1 MKSNRSVAITTT
13 DHTTTRRRFWFLYP
27 FIYVAV
33 TVVITGIAGAFAYL
47 GSYNSQTANFEK
59 DYSTLSHAAVV
70 LLQKSLERRFESAKA
85 IASVFANVFWNADS
99 WPYVYLYG
107 YDEIVH
113 NIQPSAVINS
123 SPLVRPD
130 QVKSFEQ
137 FAYSCY
143 ARSYPNRSVAQSD
156 FGEGIF
162 ALGNQSTCFTCDRY
176 HDTTGAV
183 NYDSPYEI
191 LVPILQGNV
200 SSTAMMFTLHSDPT
214 RGKAIDKV
222 ITCSEERRS
231 PNINCGAI
239 TVPTHALTTGEVTSV
254 YYNPVYPAL
263 NATVLTS
270 VTAVTFPWEQVLE
283 DLFELNV
290 SGVQCVLQAANVKY
304 TFIITE
310 GQAVVEAT
318 EDTHSTQY
326 DRYAVS
332 ISVTAAGQVLS
343 AVHPYTLTVYPTDAL
358 VQQYRTNKPVIVC
371 AVVVG
376 GILLLAA
383 ALATGT
389 YFLWLRRSNLEGRAL
404 AHAKRQFVRY
414 ISHEIRTPLNTVSL
428 GLTLLLSELR
438 GTAPLDSEPG
448 NTEDEVKS
456 TLELN
461 TPPPSTVVGGEDVVW
476 SRKCREWERLVN
488 ELIENSQCAVL
499 LLDDL
504 LCFEQLECSDG
515 KIDTSAPPPGI
526 SVLPAWE
533 LLSKCLADF
542 EVRVRLSGVTL
553 ERDCEFEDSTLPPAR
568 MLALETLRVLGN
580 ETQLQRVVNSLLG
593 NALHFSQEGSTI
605 LVTAG
610 WIDDSQRQGQRT
622 STIEQLRSA
631 AQASFGTNVSWLT
644 GGRVGLSR
652 AGLLRVTITD
662 EAGGLTAEQTA
673 QVFGK
678 GSRFRFGQLQAGQ
691 GSGIGLF
698 VCRAIAEHH
707 HARIRVVSEGLGH
720 GSTYILEMPAFTTA
734 VANLMPPT
742 VSGGGEAE
750 IGEGLDEGGAS
761 APTQVELRSRSR
773 DGNVEG
779 AAETDGS
786 GEHWTKEAEEAKT
799 PVLDPLDLQPQHREQ
814 RANSTASVVRILN
827 SPVEAAGYRTR
838 GLKGSAPTQQRERS
852 RSHSA
857 SFTNKRILVVDDA
870 PSNRKMLVRVLAR
883 SGHVC
888 DQAQDGQV
896 AVDMVRRMR
905 EGGWGEGGAGQYDM
919 VLMDYEMP
927 VTNGPTATRAL
938 RELGCMCPIV
948 GVTGN
953 VLGADIDYFLEQG
966 ADAVL
971 PKPLQPSAL
980 AEVWQG
986 FVSVCRSRTNS
997 RG

>member
-1 MKSNRSVAITTT
+1 MKSNRSVANTTT
-13 DHTTTRRRFWFLYP
+13 DNTTTRRRFWFLYP
-27 FIYVAV
+27 SIYLAV

-47 GSYNSQTANFEK
+47 GSYHSQTANFEK

-99 WPYVYLYG
+99 WPFVYLYG

-130 QVKSFEQ
+130 QVKSFEE
-137 FAYSCY
+137 FAYSWY
-143 ARSYPNRSVAQSD
+143 ARSYPNKSVAQSD

-162 ALGNQSTCFTCDRY
+162 ALGDQSTCFTCGRY

-183 NYDSPYEI
+183 NYDSPYQI

-200 SSTAMMFTLHSDPT
+200 SSTAMMFNLHSDPT

-254 YYNPVYPAL
+254 HYNPVYPAL

-290 SGVQCVLQAANVKY
+290 SGVQCVLQAANVTY

-383 ALATGT
+383 AFATGT
-389 YFLWLRRSNLEGRAL
+389 YFLWLRRSNLEGHAL
-404 AHAKRQFVRY
+404 SKGKRQFVRY

-428 GLTLLLSELR
+428 GLTLLLSEL
-438 GTAPLDSEPG
+438 DSECRPHNTGHDAKSAPNPG
-448 NTEDEVKS
+448 EGDDGGDGPGKYED
-456 TLELN
+456 
-461 TPPPSTVVGGEDVVW
+461 W
-476 SRKCREWERLVN
+476 MRLVN

-504 LCFEQLECSDG
+504 LCFEQLESSDG
-515 KIDTSAPPPGI
+515 GIDSRAPPPGI
-526 SVLPAWE
+526 TVLPAWE
-533 LLSKCLADF
+533 LLSKCLAEFD
-542 EVRVRLSGVTL
+542 VRARLSGIPL
-553 ERDCEFEDSTLPPAR
+553 DRDCDFEDSTLPPAR
-568 MLALETLRVLGN
+568 THVLKSLRVLGN
-580 ETQLQRVVNSLLG
+580 ETQLRRVVNSLLG

-605 LVTAG
+605 VVTSR
-610 WIDDSQRQGQRT
+610 WIDDAQRERLPA
-622 STIEQLRSA
+622 STMEQLRSSA
-631 AQASFGTNVSWLT
+631 KSALGTFGTNVTWLK
-644 GGRVGLSR
+644 GDRVGLTR

-678 GSRFRFGQLQAGQ
+678 GSKFRFGELQAGQ
-691 GSGIGLF
+691 ASGIGLF
-698 VCRAIAEHH
+698 VCKAIAKHH
-707 HARIRVVSEGLGH
+707 HARIQVLSDGRGH
-720 GSTYILEMPAFTTA
+720 GTTYILEMPAFTA
-734 VANLMPPT
+734 SVASAMPR
-742 VSGGGEAE
+742 GEGEAAAD
-750 IGEGLDEGGAS
+750 GAEGAEGVDE
-761 APTQVELRSRSR
+761 LLSRSR
-773 DGNVEG
+773 GHGELS
-779 AAETDGS
+779 AAEETGDS
-786 GEHWTKEAEEAKT
+786 REHWTKAAEEAET
-799 PVLDPLDLQPQHREQ
+799 PVLDPTGLQQQLHPHHQHHHPHNYDQASHDEPVMSQPVVSVAGQLSEQ
-814 RANSTASVVRILN
+814 RQRGASNASVVRLTD
-827 SPVEAAGYRTR
+827 TR
-838 GLKGSAPTQQRERS
+838 G
-852 RSHSA
+852 
-857 SFTNKRILVVDDA
+857 
-870 PSNRKMLVRVLAR
+870 
-883 SGHVC
+883 C
-888 DQAQDGQV
+888 
-896 AVDMVRRMR
+896 
-905 EGGWGEGGAGQYDM
+905 
-919 VLMDYEMP
+919 
-927 VTNGPTATRAL
+927 
-938 RELGCMCPIV
+938 
-948 GVTGN
+948 
-953 VLGADIDYFLEQG
+953 
-966 ADAVL
+966 
-971 PKPLQPSAL
+971 
-980 AEVWQG
+980 
-986 FVSVCRSRTNS
+986 
-997 RG
+997 